1 MKANRIGLTYSSLK
15 RKPKIVFHGLS
26 FCLPAKGLVVIT
38 GDSGIGKTSLLSI
51 ISGQK
56 KPTQGTITLPKIW
69 QQAPPLYLEDQLA
82 CIGSWRVG
90 DYLHQPQSNEALR
103 DLGMLSH
110 TQKKKFQALSGGQK
124 IRLMVALFFSQP
136 SACYL
141 LDEPTHALD
150 LALREKMITFL
161 RKQSRERLVVIATH
175 DAELIG
181 VADHELKMLSAF
193 QATWVNHPTQ
203 TIHPISS
210 MIKGKS
216 MVTHWLKKLYWL
228 HRGRWLG
235 GLLTFASMLIHIGLL
250 VTGFIHQS
258 LVQPASL
265 YQQLERLEPFLT
277 IQQVE
282 TTAIQESPFQ
292 LIKSFAPDP
301 LQLAQAIALVEDATV
316 LTSIAEW
323 FPSTIEIQ
331 GVAFSL
337 RFVDIPYQEAFIS
350 VVWIYPPITLP
361 LSLALSTLRQADDI
375 PQFHYQHHLQVI
387 DQRPVKNWFESP
399 QILLSYWQWLQL
411 MQAETI
417 TINHVETTYLHLY
430 QTKVPPS
437 SVTIYDPSGRVKK
450 VLSDAQDQHP
460 WTMNRALEG
469 TYALNHLLV
478 DTTRTMTQILFL
490 GLWILAMV
498 VWWTRLHWIYQNH
511 HWQWRWL
518 LLLHVPL
525 RKIWRAISFL
535 TFVYGFILLTLS
547 GMGVIFILDAFKLI
561 PGSSVLV
568 MTGIGFVIAT
578 IQHISRW
585 LLLNWYA
592 HA

>member
-1 MKANRIGLTYSSLK
+1 MKANRIGLTYSGLK
-15 RKPKIVFHGLS
+15 HNPKVVFHGLS
-26 FCLPAKGLVVIT
+26 FCLPEKGLVVIT
-38 GDSGIGKTSLLSI
+38 GDSGIGKTSLLAI

-56 KPTQGTITLPKIW
+56 KPTQGTITFPNAW

-82 CIGSWRVG
+82 CIGTWRVG
-90 DYLHQPQSNEALR
+90 DYLSKPENNDALH
-103 DLGMLSH
+103 DLGMPTSTH
-110 TQKKKFQALSGGQK
+110 KKKFQELSGGQK

-150 LALREKMITFL
+150 MALKEKMIAFL
-161 RKQSRERLVVIATH
+161 FKHSRERLVVIATH
-175 DAELIG
+175 DVELIG
-181 VADHELKMLSAF
+181 VADHELTILSPF
-193 QATWVNHPTQ
+193 QSNWVDHHKPTLNLV
-203 TIHPISS
+203 SK
-210 MIKGKS
+210 IKKDKPLLR
-216 MVTHWLKKLYWL
+216 HWMKKLVWL

-235 GLLTFASMLIHIGLL
+235 VLLSVTSMLIHSGLL
-250 VTGFIHQS
+250 LTGFIHHS

-277 IQQVE
+277 IQEVE
-282 TTAIQESPFQ
+282 TTAIQNSPFQ

-301 LQLAQAIALVEDATV
+301 LQLAQAIALVEEATV

-350 VVWIYPPITLP
+350 VVWIYPPMTLP
-361 LSLALSTLRQADDI
+361 LSLTLSTLLQADDI

-387 DQRPVKNWFESP
+387 SQRPVKNWFESP

-417 TINHVETTYLHLY
+417 TMDQEEITYLQLY

-437 SVTIYDPSGRVKK
+437 SVTIYDPNGRVKK
-450 VLSDAQDQHP
+450 VLSDVPGQHP
-460 WTMNRALEG
+460 WTVVRALEQ
-469 TYALNHLLV
+469 TYALNHVLV
-478 DTTRTMTQILFL
+478 DATRTMTQITFL

-518 LLLHVPL
+518 VLLHVPL

-535 TFVYGFILLTLS
+535 TFVHGFILLTLS
-547 GMGVIFILDAFKLI
+547 GMVLIYFLDAFKLI

-568 MTGIGFVIAT
+568 MIGIGFVIAT
-578 IQHISRW
+578 IQHVSRW
-585 LLLNWYA
+585 LMLDWYA